1 MFDYILFIFI
11 IVFFHFSSPVP
22 SAVPDTST
30 WSASLMGRLNISE
43 LKLPNTKH
51 WHSYPE
57 RATFLCLFIYLFV
70 ILLLIVFVTIAISY
84 AFLLHNVFFSICI
97 KHHSFIWLGIS
108 LFDSKHLYNY
118 IILHNVLLLTRSISY
133 FVFICGFM
141 ER

>member
-51 WHSYPE
+51 WHSYLE

-84 AFLLHNVFFSICI
+84 AFLLHNV
-97 KHHSFIWLGIS
+97 
-108 LFDSKHLYNY
+108 LFPSVLNVIHILDFESVCLIPNIY
-118 IILHNVLLLTRSISY
+118 IIYYSWHVLYPTLFL
-133 FVFICGFM
+133 FVDLWNIK
-141 ER
+141 